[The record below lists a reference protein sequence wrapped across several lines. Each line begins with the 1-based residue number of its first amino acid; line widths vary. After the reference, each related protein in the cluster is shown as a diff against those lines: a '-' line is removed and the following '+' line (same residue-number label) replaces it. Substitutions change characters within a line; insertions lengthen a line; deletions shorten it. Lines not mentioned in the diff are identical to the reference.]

1 MRLKYVYYEKVW
13 DDNGYSGYSD
23 KNWENPIYG
32 NVEGDTCEELMD
44 NYWAAGQNHDLY
56 RFSPREIV
64 GVYD

>member
-1 MRLKYVYYEKVW
+1 MRLKYVYYENEW
-13 DDNGYSGYSD
+13 DETGYSK
-23 KNWENPIYG
+23 KNWTKPIYG

-44 NYWAAGQNHDLY
+44 NYFAAGQNHDLH